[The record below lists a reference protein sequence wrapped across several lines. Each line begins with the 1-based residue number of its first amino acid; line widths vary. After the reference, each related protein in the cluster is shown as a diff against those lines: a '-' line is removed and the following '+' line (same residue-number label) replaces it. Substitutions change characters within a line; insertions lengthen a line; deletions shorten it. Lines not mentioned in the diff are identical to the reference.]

1 MYRVTFHHCWCLHL
15 RVMLFVMNEL
25 CRIEQWLSKGRS
37 FALST
42 KAAVSS
48 TSQRVQL
55 MDRLVILGGSQQECI
70 EACWSGSCCWKQVH
84 CLSSV
89 SLYLVNTKVKVCSL
103 TEERV
108 FFLSVHKKKG
118 SCMIGKFPL
127 SLVISRT
134 PTHVLFILFPE
145 NVFAAVVKRRS
156 FDSDFLWRRDEYQ
169 HSYSALCLKAS

>member
-108 FFLSVHKKKG
+108 FFFLYIRKKVPVWLE
-118 SCMIGKFPL
+118 SFRCHWSSAEHPHMY
-127 SLVISRT
+127 SLFCFLRMFLLLWLKEEALIQTFSEDVMSISTVI
-134 PTHVLFILFPE
+134 
-145 NVFAAVVKRRS
+145 
-156 FDSDFLWRRDEYQ
+156 Q
-169 HSYSALCLKAS
+169 HFV